1 MRDLCEHAGA
11 VAGFVVRGGAPV
23 REPRDGGEGQRQDV
37 VAAAAVRAGDEPDA
51 TGVALAPGIEQTKS
65 PLC

>member
-23 REPRDGGEGQRQDV
+23 REPRDGGEGHRQDV